1 MQYRSFSNIQPL
13 FKCHP
18 FITNFFLFQEPGQD
32 PPLHLDVVSQ
42 SPLVELNFSVLFF
55 LAHDTGNEF
64 CPGYFV
70 EGPRF
75 GVCLMIPPD

>member
-1 MQYRSFSNIQPL
+1 MQYRSLIYNAYSN
-13 FKCHP
+13 
-18 FITNFFLFQEPGQD
+18 FIHSSLMFFLLQEPGQD

-42 SPLVELNFSVLFF
+42 SPLVELNFSVVFF
-55 LAHDTGNEF
+55 LDRDTGKEY
-64 CPGYFV
+64 CPAYFV